1 VKISVVTSGTNALT
15 PSGHATC
22 KEGGDT
28 LSMRTF
34 ALIALAAVAIGFGGC
49 AKDEPASTT
58 TTTTASTGYSK

>member
-1 VKISVVTSGTNALT
+1 
-15 PSGHATC
+15 
-22 KEGGDT
+22 
-28 LSMRTF
+28 MRTF